1 MALTVSVA
9 IATRRRKAHL
19 ETLLACIAGQTRLP
33 DQVILAPT
41 DADADLP
48 AQYPPAIAHRLSLCP
63 PTEGLTKQRNACFA
77 ATTGDIILFFDDDF
91 LPERGYI
98 EQMTLLFADE
108 SVVGAT
114 GGAIKDKA
122 ELAGFD
128 PNEVQRFFDSMR
140 WQRPEI
146 AETRVVYGCNMAF
159 RMATIRRHSLSFDE
173 GLPLYGWLEDVDF
186 GARIGRFGKL
196 VRSNAC
202 MGIHFMSAAGRQS
215 GVMHGY
221 SQIANVRR
229 LYRKRV
235 VTLRYA
241 LALAIR
247 NVSGNL
253 VRAWSPE
260 RNIDRRGRLRG
271 NALAVADLVRGR
283 LAPERICEL

>member
-9 IATRRRKAHL
+9 IATRRRKALL
-19 ETLLACIAGQTRLP
+19 EALLACIAGQTRLP
-33 DQVILAPT
+33 DQVVLAPT

-48 AQYPPAIAHRLSLCP
+48 AHYPPAIAHRLSLCP
-63 PTEGLTKQRNACFA
+63 PTEGLTKQRNACLA

-91 LPERGYI
+91 LPERRYI
-98 EQMTLLFADE
+98 EQTTQVFADE

-122 ELAGFD
+122 ELAGLD
-128 PNEVQRFFDSMR
+128 PNEAQRFFDAMR
-140 WQRPEI
+140 RQEPAI
-146 AETRVVYGCNMAF
+146 AETPVVYGCNMAF
-159 RMATIRRHSLSFDE
+159 RMATIRRYDLRFDE

-196 VRSNAC
+196 VRANAC

-260 RNIDRRGRLRG
+260 RNVDRRGRLRG
-271 NALAVADLVRGR
+271 NALAVADLMRGR